1 MASRRVAEKDPV
13 TCGGGV
19 ERGSDK
25 HSAMLDEALKH
36 DTASLE
42 RGGSEARSEE
52 FREQEGPA
60 EGEPTPD
67 ARIRGG
73 GEIPGVGL
81 SLDDINGRT
90 ELARY
95 LERHQF
101 PARPD
106 ELAAHAQQRHAPDAV
121 VDQLRQAPDRVYE
134 TVTELWAA
142 LGGRVEKP
150 RDGNGDRD

>member
-1 MASRRVAEKDPV
+1 
-13 TCGGGV
+13 V

-36 DTASLE
+36 DTASLA
-42 RGGSEARSEE
+42 RGDPSEARSEE

-73 GEIPGVGL
+73 GEIPGAGL

-90 ELARY
+90 DLARY
-95 LERHQF
+95 LEHRQF

-106 ELAAHAQQRHAPDAV
+106 ELAAHAQARHAPDAV
-121 VDQLRQAPDRVYE
+121 VDQLRQVPDRVYE
-134 TVTELWAA
+134 NVTEVWVA

-150 RDGNGDRD
+150 RTGKAMSD

>member
-1 MASRRVAEKDPV
+1 
-13 TCGGGV
+13 V

-25 HSAMLDEALKH
+25 HSPMVDEALKH
-36 DTASLE
+36 DTASIWH
-42 RGGSEARSEE
+42 GGPNESRSEE

-73 GEIPGVGL
+73 GEIPGTGL
-81 SLDDINGRT
+81 SLDDLNGRA

-95 LERHQF
+95 LEHRRF

-106 ELAAHAQQRHAPDAV
+106 ELAAHARERHAPDAV
-121 VDQLRQAPDRVYE
+121 LALLERAPDQVYE
-134 TVTELWAA
+134 TVAEVWVA
-142 LGGRVEKP
+142 LGGRVENP
-150 RDGNGDRD
+150 RHRDHD

>member
-1 MASRRVAEKDPV
+1 M
-13 TCGGGV
+13 

-25 HSAMLDEALKH
+25 HSPMIDEALKH
-36 DTASLE
+36 DTASIWH
-42 RGGSEARSEE
+42 GGPNESRIEE

-73 GEIPGVGL
+73 GEIPGTGL
-81 SLDDINGRT
+81 SLDDLNGRA

-95 LERHQF
+95 LEHRRF

-106 ELAAHAQQRHAPDAV
+106 ELAAHARERHAPDAV
-121 VDQLRQAPDRVYE
+121 LALLERAPDRVYE
-134 TVTELWAA
+134 TVSEVWVA
-142 LGGRVEKP
+142 LGGRAETP
-150 RDGNGDRD
+150 RDHND

>member
-1 MASRRVAEKDPV
+1 M
-13 TCGGGV
+13 

-25 HSAMLDEALKH
+25 HSAMVDEALKH
-36 DTASLE
+36 DTASLR
-42 RGGSEARSEE
+42 RGGPSEARSEE

-67 ARIRGG
+67 ARLRGG

-81 SLDDINGRT
+81 SLDDINGRA

-95 LERHQF
+95 LEHRKF

-106 ELAAHAQQRHAPDAV
+106 ELAAHARARHAPDAV
-121 VDQLRQAPDRVYE
+121 VEQLRAAPDRVYE
-134 TVTELWAA
+134 TVSEVWAA
-142 LGGRVEKP
+142 LGGRVEPP
-150 RDGNGDRD
+150 RDHG